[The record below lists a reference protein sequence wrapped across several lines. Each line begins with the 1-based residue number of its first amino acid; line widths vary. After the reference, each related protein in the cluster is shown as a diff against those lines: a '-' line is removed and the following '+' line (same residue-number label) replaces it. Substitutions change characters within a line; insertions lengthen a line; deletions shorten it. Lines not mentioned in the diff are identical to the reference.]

1 MHSPDQQHRHDG
13 KLEVRS
19 DYVCLSTEYHN
30 LDSLN
35 ELLDKPFAQSA
46 YDPTKLIDVA
56 DQRPEQEL
64 LYAAL
69 RSSGSRFVFSLPTPR
84 RAGGLYVRVVRI
96 EETRTHLGDD
106 VALAALLAS
115 IPFPLF
121 VAPLL
126 QKPFFERK
134 WDYLKQCDHWIAS
147 DGTTVVSLTISGA
160 SAAAVARMRLRF
172 DDRRIVSPALQPSLK
187 ILHDLLEG
195 IAREA
200 GRDD

>member
-1 MHSPDQQHRHDG
+1 MHSTNQNTHEG

-35 ELLDKPFAQSA
+35 ELLEKPLAESA
-46 YDPTKLIDVA
+46 YDPTKVSDVA
-56 DQRPEQEL
+56 DRRPEQEL

-84 RAGGLYVRVVRI
+84 RVGGLYVRVVRI
-96 EETRTHLGDD
+96 EETRAPLGDD
-106 VALAALLAS
+106 IALAALLAS

-126 QKPFFERK
+126 HKPFFERK
-134 WDYLKQCDHWIAS
+134 WDYQKQCDHWIAS
-147 DGTTVVSLTISGA
+147 DGTTVVSVTISGA
-160 SAAAVARMRLRF
+160 NAAAVARIRLRF
-172 DDRRIVSPALQPSLK
+172 DDLRIVSPALQPSLG
-187 ILHDLLEG
+187 ILHDL

-200 GRDD
+200 RRD

>member
-1 MHSPDQQHRHDG
+1 MRSANQNRHEG

-35 ELLDKPFAQSA
+35 ELLETSQ
-46 YDPTKLIDVA
+46 LIDVA
-56 DQRPEQEL
+56 DQRPAQGL
-64 LYAAL
+64 LHAAL

-84 RAGGLYVRVVRI
+84 RVGGLYVRVVRI
-96 EETRTHLGDD
+96 EETRAHLGDD
-106 VALAALLAS
+106 VALAALLAN

-147 DGTTVVSLTISGA
+147 DGTTVVSLTIAGA

-172 DDRRIVSPALQPSLK
+172 DDCRIVSPALQPSLK

>member
-1 MHSPDQQHRHDG
+1 MHSANHDRHEG
-13 KLEVRS
+13 KLEVHS
-19 DYVCLSTEYHN
+19 DYVCLSTEYHS

-35 ELLDKPFAQSA
+35 ELLETPR
-46 YDPTKLIDVA
+46 PIDVA
-56 DQRPEQEL
+56 DQRPDQEL
-64 LYAAL
+64 SQAAL

-96 EETRTHLGDD
+96 EETRAHLGDE
-106 VALAALLAS
+106 VSLAALLAN

-126 QKPFFERK
+126 HKPFFERK

-160 SAAAVARMRLRF
+160 GAAAVARIRLRF
-172 DDRRIVSPALQPSLK
+172 DDLRIVSPALQPSLK

-195 IAREA
+195 IAPA
-200 GRDD
+200 GAMGARSC